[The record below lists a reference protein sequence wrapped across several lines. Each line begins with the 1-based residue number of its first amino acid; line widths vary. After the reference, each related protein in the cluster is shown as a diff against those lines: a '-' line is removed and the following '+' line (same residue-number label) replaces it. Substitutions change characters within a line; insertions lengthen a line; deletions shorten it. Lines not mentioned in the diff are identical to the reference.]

1 MSAELNIRPRR
12 VRGKRINDPEG
23 MRRKVLDVAEAAF
36 QARGYHASS
45 LGDLMAAAGVSGG
58 ALHHH
63 FPTKKALALAV
74 IDERVAAAV
83 EETWIAPVRQA
94 VSAREGVRQVFDA
107 VAAELERQGFVRGCP
122 LNNLAHELSLA
133 DPEFRNALAGV
144 FSAWRQAI
152 ADKIR
157 ADQREGREQGT
168 DPEHFAVFA
177 VAAYSG
183 AMSMAKTAQDAGP
196 LRDCVAALERSA
208 SLAASPQG
216 EPVARRRRRVLRRHG
231 AT

>member
-1 MSAELNIRPRR
+1 MSAEINIRPRR
-12 VRGKRINDPEG
+12 ARGKRFNDPEG
-23 MRRKVLDVAEAAF
+23 MRRKVLDVAEVAF

-45 LGDLMAAAGVSGG
+45 LGDLMTAAGVSGG

-94 VSAREGVRQVFDA
+94 ASAREGVRQVFEA

-122 LNNLAHELSLA
+122 LNNLAHELSLS
-133 DPEFRNALAGV
+133 DPEFRIALAGI
-144 FSAWRQAI
+144 FAAWRQAI

-168 DPEHFAVFA
+168 DPEHFALVA
-177 VAAYSG
+177 VATYSG
-183 AMSMAKTAQDAGP
+183 AMSLAKTEQHAGP
-196 LRDCVAALERSA
+196 LRICLAAFERSA
-208 SLAASPQG
+208 AHAASSQG
-216 EPVARRRRRVLRRHG
+216 GPGARRRRRVLRRFG
-231 AT
+231 ST